1 MFLFFERISVYA
13 FNININNIVLI
24 LLLKYILFS
33 SLHEYAY
40 IIIIKFKRINRL
52 FNLMWPYFTVFDSS
66 KFIIDVT

>member
-40 IIIIKFKRINRL
+40 TIIIKFKRINRL